1 MKSGQYLL
9 CIVTPRNSTLMAESW
24 NYGIVMFA
32 MSLLILIIGRKWIK
46 YPSTVLPPK
55 RHVNTK
61 RNEDTNCKL
70 T

>member
-1 MKSGQYLL
+1 M
-9 CIVTPRNSTLMAESW
+9 TESW

-46 YPSTVLPPK
+46 YPSRVLPPK